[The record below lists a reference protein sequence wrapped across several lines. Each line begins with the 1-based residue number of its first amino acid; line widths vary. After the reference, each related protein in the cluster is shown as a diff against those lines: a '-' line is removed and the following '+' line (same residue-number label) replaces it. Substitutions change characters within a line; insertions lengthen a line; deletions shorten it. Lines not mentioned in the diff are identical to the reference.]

1 MFVRISIETVLL
13 RKATRPSNFFFFS
26 ISVGKK
32 NKIIPSEL
40 EEVKEKLRKERKMLR
55 RRGHRVPYPPFSLY
69 AESATGARWLCAFL
83 KHQLLER
90 SCREAM
96 HCGTG
101 VSEFVIIFD
110 CLLLKISLSLLFMV
124 SWCVSHTYSFCG
136 DMFSAVSLP
145 LLLFW

>member
-13 RKATRPSNFFFFS
+13 REATRRVTFFS

-32 NKIIPSEL
+32 NKRESTEL
-40 EEVKEKLRKERKMLR
+40 EEERGGYLRKGRCCDEGAVRSR
-55 RRGHRVPYPPFSLY
+55 NPFSLY
-69 AESATGARWLCAFL
+69 KESATGARWLCAFL
-83 KHQLLER
+83 KHQLPEW
-90 SCREAM
+90 SCHEAM

-101 VSEFVIIFD
+101 VSDFVTIFD
-110 CLLLKISLSLLFMV
+110 CLLLKIFSLLFMV
-124 SWCVSHTYSFCG
+124 LWCVSHTYSFCG